1 MYSTAPAALSSLT
14 NEWLTPVLSLSLML
28 LAYGNALRGRK
39 MVSRIRSFN
48 DRFSRWQSKGSYST
62 HFDGLNKLKI
72 CVN

>member
-1 MYSTAPAALSSLT
+1 
-14 NEWLTPVLSLSLML
+14 ML
-28 LAYGNALRGRK
+28 FAYGNALRGRK

-72 CVN
+72 CVNGTIERVN

>member
-28 LAYGNALRGRK
+28 FAYGNALRGRK

-48 DRFSRWQSKGSYST
+48 DRFSSWQFQGQL
-62 HFDGLNKLKI
+62 FNPL
-72 CVN
+72 

>member
-28 LAYGNALRGRK
+28 FACGNALRGRK

-48 DRFSRWQSKGSYST
+48 DRFSSWQ
-62 HFDGLNKLKI
+62 FQRQLFNPL
-72 CVN
+72 